1 MLCFTLTVRG
11 SFIKE
16 KEADI
21 AMDDEKCFFF
31 ILTEN
36 LTVLKKLRAKAHPD
50 KNCFPKYMRLY
61 LCLQYKQRRMI
72 LTINIAFIVFTNK

>member
-31 ILTEN
+31 YFDRKFDSIKEATGKS
-36 LTVLKKLRAKAHPD
+36 TSR
-50 KNCFPKYMRLY
+50 
-61 LCLQYKQRRMI
+61 
-72 LTINIAFIVFTNK
+72 